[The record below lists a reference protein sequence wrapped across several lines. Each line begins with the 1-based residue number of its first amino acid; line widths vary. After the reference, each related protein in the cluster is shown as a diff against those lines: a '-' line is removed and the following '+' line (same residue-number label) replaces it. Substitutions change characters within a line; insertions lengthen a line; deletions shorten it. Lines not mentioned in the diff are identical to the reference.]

1 MLTPAT
7 VHHDLEAAALAARH
21 AVMLAA
27 YSANPDRFAAGEP
40 KLAML
45 PAEVGST
52 SQTTTSSPR
61 DHTTSPP
68 LLASERLTCSALD
81 PLDPKWSPHGS
92 SIALVRARDLGSDG
106 GYGGSFLNEWVR
118 QRTLWLQNSD
128 GTGAHQLDRFGS
140 GVYWPQWSRD
150 GRRILVYRDGTI
162 WLGTP
167 GNVSPKRIAGGLVRP
182 SEFGSALFALSHG
195 NASDEDDPVA
205 WIGARRPFE
214 RSATV

>member
-7 VHHDLEAAALAARH
+7 VHHDPEAAALAARH

-128 GTGAHQLDRFGS
+128 GREPTSSTVSVPESIGLNGRATGDASSCIATARSGS
-140 GVYWPQWSRD
+140 ERPGTSPQSA
-150 GRRILVYRDGTI
+150 
-162 WLGTP
+162 
-167 GNVSPKRIAGGLVRP
+167 SPAASYGHRSSA
-182 SEFGSALFALSHG
+182 ALFS
-195 NASDEDDPVA
+195 
-205 WIGARRPFE
+205 R
-214 RSATV
+214 